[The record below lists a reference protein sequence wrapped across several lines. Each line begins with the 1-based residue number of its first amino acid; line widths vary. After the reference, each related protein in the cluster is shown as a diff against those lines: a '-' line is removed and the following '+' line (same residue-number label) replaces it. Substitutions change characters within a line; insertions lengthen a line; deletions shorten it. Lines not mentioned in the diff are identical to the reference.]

1 MDKQRDLFDKILVI
15 TILFLFVFIVISPS
29 VAFHSENKSSFLL
42 FNRNILYVGGN
53 GSGNYTTI
61 QNAIDN
67 ASNGDTV
74 FVFNGTYIGHINVNK
89 SINVIGQDKNITFIM
104 GFIAYTLSIISDWVN
119 FSGFTIQNDWRLGEG
134 VRIDSCNNNFFD
146 NIIDT
151 PNDNIRVFGDNNS
164 IFNNTII
171 GNSIYLSGNN
181 NSIFDNSI
189 TNKDYGIYST
199 DSCDNIISNNS
210 FFNSGL
216 FISYKTVSNIIVTNN
231 TVNNKTLICLY
242 NKLDLVLDFD
252 AGQIILINCT
262 NVTIENQ
269 EIYNATVGIQIL
281 GSSNCVIS
289 GNTIVGN
296 RYGVYLYGR
305 NNKINGNIITN
316 NSEGIC
322 FFDDNNTV
330 FCNTISNNDDG
341 IYFYYSR
348 YNNIINNTFEN
359 NYYGMLLDYG
369 SNYNNII
376 KNNITNNYDG
386 ISISG
391 SHNTIISENII
402 TNNEHYGIDVY
413 GDSNTISNNSIQ
425 NNTYGGILIYHSNN
439 NVVSGNTISNNIY
452 DGIELTGDIN
462 TIIDNN
468 ITNNNDDGIYLWGLC
483 YYNNI
488 INNNISNNRCNG
500 IQLSGKKNTISGNTI
515 AKNKNYGINID
526 YKTDNNTIYYNN
538 FIENFENAYDECEN
552 IWDDGKKG
560 NYWNDYKE
568 KYPNAHKLWLKGIWN
583 TPYAITGGENKDN
596 FPLIKQ
602 INTPRNRISDISF
615 KIFLKHN
622 IYIFQILQKI
632 LNIIYN

>member
-1 MDKQRDLFDKILVI
+1 
-15 TILFLFVFIVISPS
+15 
-29 VAFHSENKSSFLL
+29 
-42 FNRNILYVGGN
+42 
-53 GSGNYTTI
+53 
-61 QNAIDN
+61 
-67 ASNGDTV
+67 
-74 FVFNGTYIGHINVNK
+74 
-89 SINVIGQDKNITFIM
+89 
-104 GFIAYTLSIISDWVN
+104 
-119 FSGFTIQNDWRLGEG
+119 
-134 VRIDSCNNNFFD
+134 
-146 NIIDT
+146 
-151 PNDNIRVFGDNNS
+151 
-164 IFNNTII
+164 
-171 GNSIYLSGNN
+171 
-181 NSIFDNSI
+181 
-189 TNKDYGIYST
+189 
-199 DSCDNIISNNS
+199 
-210 FFNSGL
+210 
-216 FISYKTVSNIIVTNN
+216 
-231 TVNNKTLICLY
+231 
-242 NKLDLVLDFD
+242 
-252 AGQIILINCT
+252 
-262 NVTIENQ
+262 
-269 EIYNATVGIQIL
+269 
-281 GSSNCVIS
+281 
-289 GNTIVGN
+289 
-296 RYGVYLYGR
+296 
-305 NNKINGNIITN
+305 
-316 NSEGIC
+316 
-322 FFDDNNTV
+322 
-330 FCNTISNNDDG
+330 
-341 IYFYYSR
+341 
-348 YNNIINNTFEN
+348 
-359 NYYGMLLDYG
+359 MLLDYG

-386 ISISG
+386 ISFSG

-552 IWDDGKKG
+552 SWDDGKKG

-568 KYPNAHKLWLKGIWN
+568 KYPNARRLWLKGIWN
-583 TPYAITGGENKDN
+583 TPYAINGGENKDN

-602 INTPRNRISDISF
+602 INTPRNRISDISL

-622 IYIFQILQKI
+622 MYIFHILQKI
-632 LNIIYN
+632 LNIIFD